1 MRSVELWVGLVYFG
15 EALAAVG
22 EVFTSVQQKGGEEE
36 EEVFRSLPSAVCRAK
51 SSPCRRVRSLIST
64 SQCTASY

>member
-22 EVFTSVQQKGGEEE
+22 EVFTSVQQKRRREEE

-51 SSPCRRVRSLIST
+51 SGPCRRVRSLIST
-64 SQCTASY
+64 SQCTAS